1 MLKDSKKENP
11 LGFSTLT
18 LHLRLKDKHAGF
30 LRAQAREVNLVW
42 NYSQDLALQVL
53 RREKRFLSAYD
64 IAPYTKGASKEGISL
79 HSQTI
84 QGVSEE
90 YCLKRKQFKRA
101 KLRWR
106 SSYGSKRS
114 LGWIPFKESAI
125 TYRNGQ
131 VIYQGKPL
139 NLWDSYGLK
148 NYELGSGSICEDA
161 RGRWYLNVTVKQ
173 AQWSTNPE
181 YQEDTQENGVPRTTV
196 GIDLGLKDLLA
207 VSNGYKAQA
216 ERFYRKAEEQLAV
229 AQRANKKDRVKAIHA
244 KVANK
249 RKDMNHK
256 ESTKL
261 VRQHSAIFV
270 GNVNANALTQTSMA
284 KSVLDAGWSQIRT
297 MFKYKCDNAG
307 VWFSETN
314 ESYSTQECSCCG
326 SRTGPKGLEGLRLRT
341 WECSVCNTLHDRDTN
356 SATVIRN
363 RGLLELHEILRT
375 TGSALEQSVVANEA
389 VCGKRTAGVGYV
401 PLVAGIPVSFHASG
415 SVS

>member
-1 MLKDSKKENP
+1 MKVHGSLVLKDSKQDNP
-11 LGFSTLT
+11 LGLSTLT
-18 LHLRLKDKHAGF
+18 LHLRMKDKHAGF
-30 LRAQAREVNLVW
+30 LRAQAREVNFVW

-53 RREKRFLSAYD
+53 RREKRFMSAYD
-64 IAPYTKGASKEGISL
+64 MAPFTKGASKEGISL

-90 YCLKRKQFKRA
+90 YCLKRKQFKRT

-106 SSYGSKRS
+106 ASYGKKRS

-139 NLWDSYGLK
+139 SLWDSYGLK
-148 NYELGSGSICEDA
+148 SYELGSGSICEDA
-161 RGRWYLNVTVKQ
+161 RGRWYLNVTVKV

-181 YQEDTQENGVPRTTV
+181 YQEDTQENGVPRTAV
-196 GIDLGLKDLLA
+196 GIDLGLKDLLVA
-207 VSNGYKAQA
+207 SNGYKVQT
-216 ERFYRKAEEQLAV
+216 EQFYRKAEEQLAV
-229 AQRANKKDRVKAIHA
+229 AQRANKKSRVKAIHA

-256 ESTKL
+256 ESTAL

-270 GNVNANALTQTSMA
+270 GNVSSSGLAKTSMA
-284 KSVLDAGWSQIRT
+284 KSVLDAGWSQLRT
-297 MFKYKCDNAG
+297 MIKYKCDNAG
-307 VWFSETN
+307 VWFDEVN

-326 SRTGPKGLEGLRLRT
+326 SRTGPKGSEGLSIRT

-389 VCGKRTAGVGYV
+389 VCGKRTAGVGHG
-401 PLVAGIPVSFHASG
+401 PLAVGILVC
-415 SVS
+415 

>member
-1 MLKDSKKENP
+1 MKVHGPLVLKDSKRDAP

-18 LHLRLKDKHAGF
+18 LHLRLKDKHTSL
-30 LRAQAREVNLVW
+30 LRAQAREVNFVW
-42 NYSQDLALQVL
+42 NYCNETGVKILKREGRFCTGYDLDALT
-53 RREKRFLSAYD
+53 S
-64 IAPYTKGASKEGISL
+64 GATKEGLSL
-79 HSQTI
+79 HSQTLQAI
-84 QGVSEE
+84 SKE
-90 YCLKRKQFKRA
+90 YCTRRKQFKKQ

-106 SSYGSKRS
+106 SSFGSKRS

-148 NYELGSGSICEDA
+148 HYELSSGSICEDA

-181 YQEDTQENGVPRTTV
+181 YQEDAQENGVPRTAV

-207 VSNGYKAQA
+207 VSNGYKAEA

-229 AQRANKKDRVKAIHA
+229 AQRANKKSRVKAIHA

-249 RKDMNHK
+249 RNDMNHK
-256 ESTKL
+256 ESTAL

-270 GNVNANALTQTSMA
+270 GNVSSSGLAKTSMA

-297 MFKYKCDNAG
+297 MLKYKCDNAG
-307 VWFSETN
+307 VWFSEVN

-326 SRTGPKGLEGLRLRT
+326 NRTGPKGLEGLAIRT

-363 RGLLELHEILRT
+363 RGLLELHEILRASDGDSGPADVANKVVDGKST
-375 TGSALEQSVVANEA
+375 TG
-389 VCGKRTAGVGYV
+389 VG
-401 PLVAGIPVSFHASG
+401 LTL
-415 SVS
+415 